1 MSPPSDT
8 PEQDPSGEPS
18 HSENWRVPSW
28 KRIGDF
34 VANVLQLERSI
45 ESLKEDN
52 RRLRSE
58 VNSLQALVQRQQG
71 QLETLLTFVETAL
84 QDRMKSHAERAAI
97 RAVEAMLAFRDLP
110 PPGPKSKTR

>member
-1 MSPPSDT
+1 MSSPPDP
-8 PEQDPSGEPS
+8 PEQGSSGETSQP
-18 HSENWRVPSW
+18 ENWRVPSW
-28 KRIGDF
+28 KRIGEF

-52 RRLRSE
+52 KRLRSE
-58 VNSLQALVQRQQG
+58 VNSLQGLVQRQQG
-71 QLETLLTFVETAL
+71 QLETLLIFVETAL

-110 PPGPKSKTR
+110 RPEPESKKR

>member
-1 MSPPSDT
+1 MPSQPET
-8 PEQDPSGEPS
+8 PEQHPPGETSQP
-18 HSENWRVPSW
+18 ENWRVPSW
-28 KRIGDF
+28 KRIGEF
-34 VANVLQLERSI
+34 VANMLQLERSI

-52 RRLRSE
+52 KRLRGE

-97 RAVEAMLAFRDLP
+97 RAVEVMLAFRDLP
-110 PPGPKSKTR
+110 PPGSESQKP